1 MAQSQSF
8 LGRLEPVYCWYIHVG
23 GQLENQNTENNQDM
37 KDKDKL
43 LNTDFTI
50 NYKVLKSKNRV
61 IVLSPITGFDI
72 PLTAINV
79 YESELRK
86 TDFKL
91 IESNEKII
99 FFNLNTETFFGFDK
113 DELNLD
119 KIYFRHE
126 NGAYEIFEVQDL
138 KPSGDLQ
145 QYLQ

>member
-1 MAQSQSF
+1 
-8 LGRLEPVYCWYIHVG
+8 
-23 GQLENQNTENNQDM
+23 M

-43 LNTDFTI
+43 LNSDFAI

-61 IVLSPITGFDI
+61 IILSPITGFDI

-79 YESELRK
+79 YETELRK
-86 TDFKL
+86 TDFKF

-99 FFNLNTETFFGFDK
+99 FHNLTTETFFGFDI

-119 KIYFRHE
+119 KIYFRYE

>member
-1 MAQSQSF
+1 
-8 LGRLEPVYCWYIHVG
+8 
-23 GQLENQNTENNQDM
+23 M

-61 IVLSPITGFDI
+61 IVLSPITGFDF

-79 YESELRK
+79 YDSELRR

-99 FFNLNTETFFGFDK
+99 FFNLNTETFFGFDI

-119 KIYFRHE
+119 KIYFRYE

>member
-1 MAQSQSF
+1 MKYATSCSCET
-8 LGRLEPVYCWYIHVG
+8 LAVSLRDV
-23 GQLENQNTENNQDM
+23 TEKQKKNKRNM

-43 LNTDFTI
+43 LNSEFSI
-50 NYKVLKSKNRV
+50 NFKVLKSKNRV
-61 IVLSPITGFDI
+61 IVLSPIIGFDI

-99 FFNLNTETFFGFDK
+99 FFNLNTETFFGFDI

-119 KIYFRHE
+119 KIYFRYE